1 MNIAVCDDI
10 KMVRQGIVAE
20 CERIREQIE
29 VEYNIFEYEN
39 IQELK
44 QNLGNI
50 DILLLDIEIGEDSG
64 IDVKNYIEEMRLD
77 IIIIFITSYD
87 SYIKESFGINV
98 LGFIDK
104 NEVKEKLP
112 AYLSKAIEIKEGSN
126 FMVEGLNMRTVKYV
140 QSDGAYVRLIS
151 DDSRE
156 ALHRVSMNEMEKILV
171 DHDFCRAHRCYI
183 INLRYVK
190 KIITVGHGKKY
201 VVIDDKRLKVS
212 DKYVYKFM
220 ERYKNYCLKELKNI

>member
-20 CERIREQIE
+20 CERIREQME

-112 AYLSKAIEIKEGSN
+112 
-126 FMVEGLNMRTVKYV
+126 
-140 QSDGAYVRLIS
+140 DG
-151 DDSRE
+151 
-156 ALHRVSMNEMEKILV
+156 
-171 DHDFCRAHRCYI
+171 
-183 INLRYVK
+183 
-190 KIITVGHGKKY
+190 KIIA
-201 VVIDDKRLKVS
+201 I
-212 DKYVYKFM
+212 
-220 ERYKNYCLKELKNI
+220 

>member
-20 CERIREQIE
+20 CERIREQME

-171 DHDFCRAHRCYI
+171 DHDFCRAHR
-183 INLRYVK
+183 
-190 KIITVGHGKKY
+190 
-201 VVIDDKRLKVS
+201 
-212 DKYVYKFM
+212 
-220 ERYKNYCLKELKNI
+220 